1 MRSSCLVAAF
11 PLQVKVNS
19 GKSST
24 LRVTAFKANIKVQI
38 SGKGKLRVA
47 AIRAKVKVSMLVAAF
62 KAKVAMPHRRK
73 LTGLGAAAAA
83 AMAMALGSSVGA
95 RKVECHTRISCSSSS
110 RT

>member
-1 MRSSCLVAAF
+1 MRPSCLVAAF

-62 KAKVAMPHRRK
+62 KPKVAMPPRRK
-73 LTGLGAAAAA
+73 LTGTFQRTTATMSASP
-83 AMAMALGSSVGA
+83 SSP
-95 RKVECHTRISCSSSS
+95 
-110 RT
+110 